1 MKIISLSAVLL
12 FSILPGYA
20 QLKVKTVCPTIEVD
34 IMAGTVNDLSP
45 KSAIAEIKLAL
56 PCFTGVTE
64 TDSVSRC
71 AGVYYS
77 DKAISFYTER
87 KYIEVG
93 EQFKGKLNPALM
105 GVSRS
110 SLFKLLGHPKLK
122 DTDWEAFQ
130 MGYGTL
136 ILYYNKASR
145 INKIQIS
152 SKSTETIRLCE

>member
-1 MKIISLSAVLL
+1 M
-12 FSILPGYA
+12 
-20 QLKVKTVCPTIEVD
+20 T
-34 IMAGTVNDLSP
+34 
-45 KSAIAEIKLAL
+45 L

-64 TDSVSRC
+64 ADSVSRYC

-93 EQFKGKLNPALM
+93 ELFKGKLNPA
-105 GVSRS
+105 SRVFRAAF
-110 SLFKLLGHPKLK
+110 FKLFGHPKLK
-122 DTDWEAFQ
+122 DTDWEVFQ
-130 MGYGTL
+130 MGYGTP
-136 ILYYNKASR
+136 ILYYNKAGR